1 MRLTPL
7 RLSVLSVLSGLGLAL
22 LPATSA
28 STFQE
33 KKKEKEAVPTRA
45 LTATDLEPFGWRA
58 LGPSTFGGRI
68 VDLALHPDHPR
79 TLWVASASGGLWVTR
94 DHGTTFECLFEN
106 EGTIS
111 IGDIA
116 VDPNNADVL
125 WIGTGEANNQRSSYW
140 GDGVYKSTDGG
151 ETWAN
156 VGLPDSQ
163 HIGRIVI
170 DPRDSNRVFVAA
182 LGALYTPNE
191 ERGLYRTTNGGETWE
206 RVLNV
211 SADVGVSDVAL
222 DPSDPDHMVAASY
235 ERRRRAWDFDGN
247 GPGSGIWRSSDAG
260 TTWERCE
267 GGLPTGD
274 IGRIGLDV
282 SSDGEGMIVA
292 TVSNQ
297 NRVPV
302 QAGPVIG
309 LEVEWK
315 EGQLIVTKVKK
326 ESGAEELGLK
336 KGDVLKKL
344 GDRDLDD
351 PFAWMHVLGDLREAA
366 EEEADESDGEA
377 MLELTYVR
385 KDEQK
390 TALAELEQ
398 ILVLDEE
405 DPETREA
412 GGEVYTSADR
422 GVTWLKVNEERV
434 GGSPA
439 YYYGQI
445 RFDPNDVERIYMC
458 GVPMLASS
466 DGGTTWDRIA
476 GSVHVDHHCVLVD
489 PTDSHKVWLGND
501 GGLHVSYDRGEKWQ
515 HFTNLPIS
523 QFYAVGLDSSEPFRI
538 FGGTQD
544 NGTWGGPNTSR
555 DPRGIHP
562 SEWFTVG
569 GGDGFYA
576 QVDPR
581 DPKTVYAESQ
591 FGAIYRRNL
600 DSGTSARIRP
610 SKPEGAEEERLRFN
624 WNSPILMST
633 HNSEVIY
640 FGGNRLFKSFNRG
653 DTWAVHSPDL
663 TTKDAEKIAGNV
675 PHCTITTVAESTLDP
690 GLLLVGTDDGLVHMS
705 VNGGY
710 DWTNLT
716 GQFPGAPSGWWV
728 SRVTLSSHDRTT
740 AYVSFTGYREDDFR
754 PLLFRTTDLGSGKGW
769 KRITKGLPD
778 GEPINDVV
786 EDPAN
791 ANVLYVATEFGVHA
805 SCDFGVTWAPL
816 NGDLPRVPVHDLA
829 LQDRDGTLVAATHGR
844 GFWALDVD
852 AIRAMS
858 GESLA
863 EPAHLFPVGD
873 ITRWARRSAVGGYG
887 GGDQVWR
894 GTNESTEASL
904 VVSVQDAEADWSL
917 SVEDSEGATLAT
929 FELPKEAGVH
939 HVAWDLRK
947 DPKSADAIADGRRGS
962 RVADGT
968 YVAVLQR
975 APAEDVSEEDAEKD
989 AKKRAKEAQRQEF
1002 KIRQDPLLAG
1012 ATPAEMSAESAPDV
1026 RD

>member
-1 MRLTPL
+1 MRLSPL
-7 RLSVLSVLSGLGLAL
+7 RLSSFSAVLAGCGLAF
-22 LPATSA
+22 LPIASA
-28 STFQE
+28 LPLE
-33 KKKEKEAVPTRA
+33 DEKEAPPTRA
-45 LTATDLEPFGWRA
+45 LNPADLEPFGWRA

-68 VDLALHPDHPR
+68 VDLAIHPEHPR

-116 VDPNNADVL
+116 VDPNDANVL
-125 WIGTGEANNQRSSYW
+125 WVGTGEANNQRSSYW

-151 ETWAN
+151 ETWTN
-156 VGLPDSQ
+156 VGLPNSH

-182 LGALYTPNE
+182 LGALYTSSE
-191 ERGLYRTTNGGETWE
+191 ERGLYRTTDGGESWE

-211 SADVGVSDVAL
+211 SADVGVVDVAL
-222 DPSDPDHMVAASY
+222 DPSSPDHMVAASY

-260 TTWERCE
+260 STWELCE

-282 SSDGEGMIVA
+282 FPGDEDLMVA

-302 QAGPVIG
+302 ASGPVIG
-309 LEVEWK
+309 LKVEWADGK
-315 EGQLIVTKVKK
+315 LTVTKVKK

-336 KGDVLKKL
+336 KGDVLKKI
-344 GDRDLDD
+344 GDRELDD
-351 PFAWMHVLGDLREAA
+351 PFAWMHVLGELRDAA
-366 EEEADESDGEA
+366 EEEADESGDEA
-377 MLELTYVR
+377 KIALTYLR
-385 KDEQK
+385 KDEEK
-390 TALAELEQ
+390 TVEAELEQ

-412 GGEVYTSADR
+412 GGEVYTSTDK
-422 GVTWLKVNEERV
+422 GVTWTKVNEERV

-445 RFDPNDVERIYMC
+445 RFDPNDAKRMYMC

-466 DGGTTWDRIA
+466 DGGVTWERIA
-476 GSVHVDHHCVLVD
+476 GSVHVDHHSVLVD
-489 PTDSHKVWLGND
+489 PADSQKVWLGND
-501 GGLHVSYDRGEKWQ
+501 GGLHLSYDRGDTWQ

-523 QFYAVGLDSSEPFRI
+523 QFYAVGLDSSEPFRV

-555 DPRGIHP
+555 DRRGIHP
-562 SEWFTVG
+562 IEWFTVG

-610 SKPEGAEEERLRFN
+610 AKPEGAEEDSLRFN
-624 WNSPILMST
+624 WNSPILMSA
-633 HNSEVIY
+633 HNPEVIY

-690 GLLLVGTDDGLVHMS
+690 GLLMVGTDDGLVHMS

-769 KRITKGLPD
+769 KRITNGLPD
-778 GEPINDVV
+778 GEPINDIV
-786 EDPAN
+786 EDPAS

-805 SCDFGVTWAPL
+805 SCDQGATWAPL
-816 NGDLPRVPVHDLA
+816 NGDLPRVPVHDLEV
-829 LQDRDGTLVAATHGR
+829 QDRDGPLVAATHGR

-852 AIRAMS
+852 AIRALS
-858 GESLA
+858 GEALA

-894 GTNESTEASL
+894 GTNESTDASL
-904 VVSVQDAEADWSL
+904 VVSVQDVEVDWSL
-917 SVEDSEGATLAT
+917 TVEDGEGTTLAT
-929 FELPKEAGVH
+929 LELPKEAGLH
-939 HVAWDLRK
+939 HLTWDLRK
-947 DPKSADAIADGRRGS
+947 DPKSAEAIEEGRRGS
-962 RVADGT
+962 RVPEGT
-968 YVAVLQR
+968 YTAVLR
-975 APAEDVSEEDAEKD
+975 EAPAEDASEADEKKS
-989 AKKRAKEAQRQEF
+989 AKKAQRVEF
-1002 KIRQDPLLAG
+1002 KIRRDPLLAG
-1012 ATPAEMSAESAPDV
+1012 ATAAEMSAEDAPEV